1 VDFGTLKSTVAT
13 YLNRSDLTSYIP
25 GFVAQAERRISYGSD
40 APFPS
45 VPVRIPAM
53 QARATG
59 TFGSAISFP
68 SRFLDVI
75 RLKGTNGTSTWAL
88 DYASPSVFTELEAN
102 EDPPVCYAFLNNT
115 IETAGSGSGSYT
127 LDYYQAFAALS
138 VDADTNWLLTNASDA
153 YLFAALLESAPF
165 IADLQMV
172 TGWHGMYKS
181 AVSALNRSTMKPG
194 GGSMQVRA
202 R

>member
-1 VDFGTLKSTVAT
+1 VDFGELKTAVAA

-25 GFVAQAERRISYGSD
+25 GFIAQAERRISYGSD

-53 QARATG
+53 QARETG
-59 TFGSAISFP
+59 SFDGSIAFP
-68 SRFLDVI
+68 TRFLDVI
-75 RLKGTNGTSTWAL
+75 RLKGTSGTNTWAL

-102 EDPPVCYAFLNNT
+102 VDPPVCYTFLNNA

-127 LDYYQAFAALS
+127 MDYYQAFAALS
-138 VDADTNWLLTNASDA
+138 GDSDTNWLLTNVSDA

-181 AVSALNRSTMKPG
+181 VVSALNRSTMKPA

>member
-1 VDFGTLKSTVAT
+1 VDFGTLKTTVAA

-25 GFVAQAERRISYGSD
+25 GFIAQAERRISYGSD

-53 QARATG
+53 QTRTTG
-59 TFGSAISFP
+59 SFGSAISFP
-68 SRFLDVI
+68 TRFLDII
-75 RLKGTNGTSTWAL
+75 RLKGTDGTNTWAL

-102 EDPPVCYAFLNNT
+102 VDPPICYAFLNNT

-138 VDADTNWLLTNASDA
+138 GDSDTNWLLTNASDA

-172 TGWHGMYKS
+172 SGWHGMYRS
-181 AVSALNRSTMKPG
+181 VVSALNRSTMKPG